1 MAEAHDTVFSSDK
14 PLTKPRDDRLAYSPF
29 AERLAESLL
38 AMAPA
43 DGFVV
48 ALYGSWGSGKTT
60 AVNFIVHYLENGPE
74 DERPIIIHFNPWW
87 FSGREN
93 LIRAFFDQ
101 LQAALTGRLKS
112 GWRRTRRH
120 LAQFAGLV
128 SEAPIP
134 YASTGKIF
142 KRVIEPRQPDIYELK
157 RSIAAT
163 LEKLDKHIVIVI
175 DDIDRLTPEEIRQLF
190 RVIKAVA
197 DFPNVLYLLAFDREM
212 VVKALTE
219 KQDLPGDQYLEKIV
233 QVPIDLPAPDR
244 TALQAMLSERL
255 DTILRDTPEELFDQ
269 DYWQNVYLGGIDLFI
284 ATPRDVV
291 RLANAISITYTHHE
305 IRGEVNAVDF
315 IALEV
320 IRLFQPSV
328 YHIVRNN
335 EEYFAGFVDFLGL
348 TEQIANDLR
357 QFHDGWI
364 KDLPEN
370 RREPIQRL
378 LARIFPKLEEL
389 WRGTH
394 GINIG

>member
-1 MAEAHDTVFSSDK
+1 MAEASDNLLSSDK
-14 PLTKPRDDRLAYSPF
+14 PLTNPEHDRLAYSSF

-38 AMAPA
+38 AMAPP

-48 ALYGSWGSGKTT
+48 ALYDPWGSGKTT
-60 AVNFIVHYLENGPE
+60 VLNFIVHSFE
-74 DERPIIIHFNPWW
+74 DRPDDDQPIIVHFNPWW

-101 LQAALTGRLKS
+101 LQAALTGRLKT
-112 GWRRTRRH
+112 GWRKTRRH
-120 LAQFAGLV
+120 LAQFAGLI

-134 YASTGKIF
+134 YASTGKVI
-142 KRVIEPRQPDIYELK
+142 KRVIEPKQPNINALK
-157 RSIAAT
+157 QSIAEM
-163 LEKLDKHIVIVI
+163 LRQQDQRIVIVI

-197 DFPNVLYLLAFDREM
+197 DFPNVLYLLAFDREI
-212 VVKALTE
+212 VVRALTE

-233 QVPIDLPAPDR
+233 QVPVDLPAPDR
-244 TALQAMLSERL
+244 TALQAMLSGRL
-255 DTILRDTPEELFDQ
+255 DTILRDTPDELFDQ
-269 DYWQNVYLGGIDLFI
+269 DYWQNVYLGGIDQFI

-305 IRGEVNAVDF
+305 IQGEVNAVDF

-320 IRLFQPSV
+320 IRLFQPNV

-348 TEQIANDLR
+348 TGQIANDLR

-394 GINIG
+394 GIDIG